1 MIKVGNTYRLFRVK
15 QYMSKKGNPYV
26 RASLNDSVRQQ
37 DGTYKDFGW
46 YQVTIFNNV
55 DEIVNAGRIKI
66 TAINSIEHAINDY
79 NGKRYENYALVIE
92 GTAANSRGCKPDYE
106 SAMYDYK
113 QPTQGQRTPDPNV
126 IPGHEQYEDGDLPF

>member
-26 RASLNDSVRQQ
+26 RASLSDSVRQQ
-37 DGTYKDFGW
+37 DGTYKDLGW

-55 DEIVNAGRIKI
+55 DELVNAGRIKI

-79 NGKRYENYALVIE
+79 NGKRYENYSLVIE

-113 QPTQGQRTPDPNV
+113 QPTQGERSLDLDSVSPEVP
-126 IPGHEQYEDGDLPF
+126 DLPF

>member
-26 RASLNDSVRQQ
+26 RASLSDSVRQQ
-37 DGTYKDFGW
+37 DGTYKDLGW

-79 NGKRYENYALVIE
+79 NGKRYENYSLVIE
-92 GTAANSRGCKPDYE
+92 GTAAANSRGCKPDYE

-113 QPTQGQRTPDPNV
+113 QPTQGEKKYAQPMPEMLPDDMD
-126 IPGHEQYEDGDLPF
+126 IPF

>member
-26 RASLNDSVRQQ
+26 RASLSDSVRQP

-66 TAINSIEHAINDY
+66 TPITSIQHSMNDY
-79 NGKRYENYALVIE
+79 NDKRYVNYALVI
-92 GTAANSRGCKPDYE
+92 
-106 SAMYDYK
+106 
-113 QPTQGQRTPDPNV
+113 
-126 IPGHEQYEDGDLPF
+126 

>member
-15 QYMSKKGNPYV
+15 QYMSKKGSPYV
-26 RASLNDSVRQQ
+26 RASLNDSARQP

-66 TAINSIEHAINDY
+66 TAIDSIEHATNDY
-79 NGKRYENYALVIE
+79 NGKRYDNYALVIE
-92 GTAANSRGCKPDYE
+92 GTAAANSKGCKPDYE

-113 QPTQGQRTPDPNV
+113 QPTQGERSFDLDPV
-126 IPGHEQYEDGDLPF
+126 PGEVGDMPF

>member
-1 MIKVGNTYRLFRVK
+1 
-15 QYMSKKGNPYV
+15 MSKKGNPYV
-26 RASLNDSVRQQ
+26 RASLRDSVRQQ

-79 NGKRYENYALVIE
+79 NGKRYENYSLVIE
-92 GTAANSRGCKPDYE
+92 GTAAANSRGCKPDYE

-113 QPTQGQRTPDPNV
+113 QPTQGERSLDLDPV
-126 IPGHEQYEDGDLPF
+126 PGEVPDLPF

>member
-26 RASLNDSVRQQ
+26 RASLSDSVRQQ

-79 NGKRYENYALVIE
+79 NGKRYENYSLVIE

-113 QPTQGQRTPDPNV
+113 QPTQGERSLDLDHV
-126 IPGHEQYEDGDLPF
+126 PGEVPDLPF